1 LTDTRANS
9 RIRLL
14 VLVFA
19 GLFVVAVGRAAWI
32 QVVDGKA
39 YEAMASR
46 QHRETIEI
54 PAARGTIY
62 DRTGEPLAIGE
73 QAMTVYADPRNVVA
87 PMKAAVKAGETLGI
101 DPDHLYPQLRDRS
114 KRFVFVDRKADPV
127 KAKALQ
133 RLGISGFGFYP
144 EERRSYPQGRVASHL
159 LGFAGTDNTGLDGLE
174 RSLDRSL
181 SGKPGYEVVVR
192 DPAGQAIDVV
202 TSRKERPG
210 RNVVLTLDHQL
221 QANAEQLLA
230 NAVTR
235 WRARGA
241 TAIVMDPRTGAI
253 LAMANAPT
261 FDANAFTSA
270 PADARRN
277 RAVTDLYEPG
287 STFKIV
293 TIAAALEDN
302 VVTPDTTF
310 RLEPTIQV
318 ADRVIREAHTRG
330 TETMTVR
337 QILANSSNIG
347 TITIAKRL
355 GGTELASWIDRF
367 RFGHKTGSELPGE
380 SAGMVLPYD
389 RWSGSTIGTVPI
401 GQGIAV
407 TPLQMVS
414 AYAAIGNGGV
424 MAPAHVVAKVGG
436 KKIRHGE
443 GRRIVSRHTADRM
456 TAMFRDVVV
465 EGTGTE
471 AAIPGYTVAGKT
483 GTANK
488 AENGRYVQKYVASFV
503 GLVPARKPRLAIL
516 VMVDE
521 PHGQIW
527 GGVVAAPIFRDI
539 ARFALQYLEV
549 PPDAPESKRDSSL
562 LAAALPTR

>member
-1 LTDTRANS
+1 MTDRNANS

-14 VLVFA
+14 VLAFA
-19 GLFVVAVGRAAWI
+19 ALFLVAVGKAAWI
-32 QVVDGKA
+32 QVVEGSA

-73 QAMTVYADPRNVVA
+73 QATTVYADPPHVVA
-87 PMKAAVKAGETLGI
+87 PMKAAVKAGQALGL
-101 DPDHLYPQLRDRS
+101 DPDELYPRLRDRS

-133 RLGISGFGFYP
+133 RLGVAGFGFYP
-144 EERRSYPQGRVASHL
+144 EERRTYPQGRVASHL
-159 LGFAGTDNTGLDGLE
+159 LGFAGMDNSGLDGLE

-181 SGKPGYEVVVR
+181 AGKPGYEIVVR
-192 DPAGQAIDVV
+192 DPAGRAIDVV

-221 QANAEQLLA
+221 QATAEQLLA

-270 PADARRN
+270 PAEARRN

-293 TIAAALEDN
+293 TVAAALEDN
-302 VVTPDTTF
+302 VVTPETSF
-310 RLEPTIQV
+310 RLAPTIEV
-318 ADRVIREAHTRG
+318 ADRTIHEAHTRG
-330 TETMTVR
+330 TETMSVR

-347 TITIAKRL
+347 TITIAQRL

-367 RFGHKTGSELPGE
+367 GFGQKTGSELPGE
-380 SAGMVLPYD
+380 SPGIVLPYD
-389 RWSGSTIGTVPI
+389 QWSGSTIGTVPI

-424 MAPAHVVAKVGG
+424 IPPAHVVAKIGG
-436 KKIRHGE
+436 KKVAHGK
-443 GRRIVSRHTADRM
+443 GRRVVSRHTADRM

-488 AENGRYVQKYVASFV
+488 AEHGRYVQKYVASFV

-521 PHGQIW
+521 PRGQIW

-549 PPDAPESKRDSSL
+549 PPDAPESKRSSSL
-562 LAAALPTR
+562 VAAALP